1 MRGRPFPN
9 IQPAV
14 AAPFSQ
20 IARTLH
26 YQTTRRL
33 FWICSQQ
40 LASASDRL
48 AVVLFCI
55 KLAIT
60 LKSSIPLGK
69 LIAVGG
75 NEDKGTYP
83 NPRTRRK
90 YYLNFFELGIL
101 KRIVLETGKLDPRI
115 EVITTASMIPE
126 EVGPIYIASFAM
138 LNCLNIG
145 VMDIRTPEDAR
156 QPEYLERLLAADV
169 IMFSGGNQSR
179 LREMF
184 GDTDFLDTM
193 TRRYYAEPHFVIAG
207 TSAGA
212 MAMSDRMIRGGSVPD
227 ALLKGA
233 VKMGPGLDL
242 CPAAIIDSHFVKR
255 GRFGRLIEA
264 VAMYPRLIGIGL
276 GEDTGVLITEGHLV
290 ETIGSNLV
298 IILDGHEITHN
309 NTASAKK
316 GTTLSLENVKLHVLA
331 KGNVYDMTERKFYVS
346 KEAQSATNTKSPA
359 SEISVSL

>member
-1 MRGRPFPN
+1 MKN
-9 IQPAV
+9 I
-14 AAPFSQ
+14 
-20 IARTLH
+20 
-26 YQTTRRL
+26 
-33 FWICSQQ
+33 
-40 LASASDRL
+40 
-48 AVVLFCI
+48 
-55 KLAIT
+55 
-60 LKSSIPLGK
+60 IPLGK

-126 EVGPIYIASFAM
+126 EVGPIYTGSFAM
-138 LNCLNIG
+138 LNCLKVGI
-145 VMDIRTPEDAR
+145 MDIRTPEDAR

-169 IMFSGGNQSR
+169 VMFSGGNQSR

-184 GDTDFLDTM
+184 GESEFLERM
-193 TRRYYAEPHFVIAG
+193 IQRYYAETHFVIAG

-212 MAMSDRMIRGGSVPD
+212 MAMSQQMIRGGSVPD

-233 VKMGPGLDL
+233 VKMGVGLRL
-242 CPAAIIDSHFVKR
+242 LPAAIIDSHFVKR

-264 VAMYPRLIGIGL
+264 VALHPRLIGIGL
-276 GEDTGVLITEGHLV
+276 GEDTGVLITEGNWV

-298 IILDGHEITHN
+298 IIFDGHNIQHN
-309 NTASAKK
+309 NVAAAKK
-316 GTTLSLENVKLHVLA
+316 GTVLSIENVTMHILA
-331 KGNVYDMTERKFYVS
+331 KGNVYDMRERKFYVS
-346 KEAQSATNTKSPA
+346 KDALPVNDGMPENVAPLNRSTAN
-359 SEISVSL
+359 